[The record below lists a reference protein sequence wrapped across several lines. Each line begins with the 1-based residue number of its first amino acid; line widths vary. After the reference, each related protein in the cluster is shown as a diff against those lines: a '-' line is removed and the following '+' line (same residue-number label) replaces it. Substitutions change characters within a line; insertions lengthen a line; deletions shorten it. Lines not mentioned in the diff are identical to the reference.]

1 MWCIPEASAEYVA
14 CMEDVL
20 DQYERHY
27 DARYPQVC
35 FDEGQKQLIEETRK
49 GYPCEV
55 GRKRRYDY
63 EYKRNGVRNLN
74 MLYEPLSGKRYVRI
88 TERHTMIDFAECMKW
103 LVDDLYP
110 DAVLIRVV
118 LDNLGTHKP
127 ASLYEAFPPQEARR
141 ILKKLE
147 FHFTPKH
154 GSWLDMAEIELSVF
168 SRKLREHIPND
179 SILENEVRAI
189 VDERNTAH
197 SIINWQFRSEDARIK
212 LRQLY
217 PSISA

>member
-1 MWCIPEASAEYVA
+1 MWCIPEATAEYVA

-20 DQYERHY
+20 DQYERPY
-27 DARYPQVC
+27 DASCPQVC
-35 FDEGQKQLIEETRK
+35 FDEGQKQLIEETRL
-49 GYPCEV
+49 GYPSQA
-55 GRKRRYDY
+55 GRKKRYDY

-74 MLYEPLSGKRYVRI
+74 MLYEPLSGKRYMRI
-88 TERHTMIDFAECMKW
+88 TERHTMVDFAQCMKW
-103 LVDDLYP
+103 LVDVLYP
-110 DAVLIRVV
+110 DAILIRIV

-168 SRKLREHIPND
+168 SRKLKQHIPNET
-179 SILENEVRAI
+179 ILEKEVRAI
-189 VDERNTAH
+189 VDERNSTHA
-197 SIINWQFRSEDARIK
+197 IIHWQFRTEDARIK
-212 LRQLY
+212 LLHLY
-217 PSISA
+217 PFLRD

>member
-20 DQYERHY
+20 DQYERPY
-27 DARYPQVC
+27 NAQYPQVC
-35 FDEGQKQLIEETRK
+35 FDEGLKQLIEETRM
-49 GYPCEV
+49 GYPGKP
-55 GRKRRYDY
+55 GRKERYDY
-63 EYKRNGVRNLN
+63 EYKRHGVRNLN

-88 TERHTMIDFAECMKW
+88 TERHTMVDFAQCMKW
-103 LVDDLYP
+103 VVDELYP

-118 LDNLGTHKP
+118 MDNLGTHNP
-127 ASLYEAFPPQEARR
+127 VSLYEAFPPQEARR

-168 SRKLREHIPND
+168 SRKLKQHIPNETL
-179 SILENEVRAI
+179 LEREIRAI
-189 VDERNTAH
+189 VDERNGNHA
-197 SIINWQFRSEDARIK
+197 IINWQFRTDDARIK
-212 LRQLY
+212 LIHLY
-217 PSISA
+217 PSNSA